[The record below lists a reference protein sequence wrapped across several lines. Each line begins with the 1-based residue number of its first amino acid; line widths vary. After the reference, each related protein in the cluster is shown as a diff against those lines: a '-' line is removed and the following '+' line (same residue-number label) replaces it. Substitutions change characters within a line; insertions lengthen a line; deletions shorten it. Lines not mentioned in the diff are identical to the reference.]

1 MASFLTVTLALAAT
15 VTAAVMAFATAA
27 AAAAAVL
34 FAALAAALAALVAAA
49 HARAVALV
57 SRTPFQFFLV
67 DDHESLLVFDRG
79 LFHFHGRRRRF
90 RRAGAR

>member
-1 MASFLTVTLALAAT
+1 MTLALAAT
-15 VTAAVMAFATAA
+15 VTAAMVTF

-34 FAALAAALAALVAAA
+34 FAALAALVAAA

-57 SRTPFQFFLV
+57 SWTPFQFFLV
-67 DDHESLLVFDRG
+67 DDHESLLVFDCG

>member
-15 VTAAVMAFATAA
+15 VTAAVMAFAAA
-27 AAAAAVL
+27 AAATAAVL
-34 FAALAAALAALVAAA
+34 FAALAALVAAA

-57 SRTPFQFFLV
+57 GRTPFQFFLV
-67 DDHESLLVFDRG
+67 DDYESLLVFDRG
-79 LFHFHGRRRRF
+79 LFHFHGRRRF